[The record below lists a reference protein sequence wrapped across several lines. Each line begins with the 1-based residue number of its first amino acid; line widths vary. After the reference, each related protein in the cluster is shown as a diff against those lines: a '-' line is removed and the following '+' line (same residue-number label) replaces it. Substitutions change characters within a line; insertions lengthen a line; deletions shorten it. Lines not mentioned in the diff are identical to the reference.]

1 MPVMDRY
8 IGREVLLAILVV
20 LAAFIAL
27 MTLFAILD
35 ELREDEP
42 GYTLARA
49 MWYVLLTTPRRI
61 YEVLP
66 YVVFLGALVGL
77 GSLASHSEIVIFRT
91 SGVSAAR
98 RR

>member
-27 MTLFAILD
+27 MTLFALLD
-35 ELREDEP
+35 ELREDEA

-49 MWYVLLTTPRRI
+49 MWY
-61 YEVLP
+61 
-66 YVVFLGALVGL
+66 GK
-77 GSLASHSEIVIFRT
+77 
-91 SGVSAAR
+91 
-98 RR
+98 